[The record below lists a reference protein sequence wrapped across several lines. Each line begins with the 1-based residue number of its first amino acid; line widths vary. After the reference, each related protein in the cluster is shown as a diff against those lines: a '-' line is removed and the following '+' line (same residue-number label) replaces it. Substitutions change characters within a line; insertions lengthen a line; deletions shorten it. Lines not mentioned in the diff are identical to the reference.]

1 MKEEQMSITISEE
14 TTVELLDGTKLSLRP
29 LKLSLLRPFLKE
41 FAKIQE
47 VAEDDDKSM
56 DLLLDCVVI
65 ALEQFNPEL
74 AKDRAKLEDIL
85 DLPTVYKIVG
95 EASGNAALLPSS
107 N

>member
-14 TTVELLDGTKLSLRP
+14 TTVKLLDGTELNLRP

>member
-1 MKEEQMSITISEE
+1 MSITVSEE
-14 TTVELLDGTKLSLRP
+14 TTVKLLDGTEITLRP

-74 AKDRAKLEDIL
+74 AKDRAKLEEIL

-95 EASGNAALLPSS
+95 EASGNAALLP
-107 N
+107 NNIA

>member
-1 MKEEQMSITISEE
+1 MSITVSEE
-14 TTVELLDGTKLSLRP
+14 TTIKLLDGTEINVRP

-47 VAEDDDKSM
+47 VSDDDDKSM

-65 ALEQFNPEL
+65 ALKQFSPEL
-74 AKDRAKLEDIL
+74 AEDRAKLEDIL

-95 EASGNAALLPSS
+95 EASGNAALIPS
-107 N
+107 NI

>member
-1 MKEEQMSITISEE
+1 MSITISEE
-14 TTVELLDGTKLSLRP
+14 TSVKLLDGTELSLRP

-56 DLLLDCVVI
+56 DLLLNCVVI

-107 N
+107 I

>member
-1 MKEEQMSITISEE
+1 MSVTVSEE
-14 TTVELLDGTKLSLRP
+14 TTIKLLDGTEINIRP
-29 LKLSLLRPFLKE
+29 LKISLLKPFLKE

-65 ALEQFNPEL
+65 ALKQFSPEL
-74 AKDRAKLEDIL
+74 ATDRAKLEDIL

-95 EASGNAALLPSS
+95 EASGNAALLPSGI
-107 N
+107 

>member
-1 MKEEQMSITISEE
+1 MSITISEE

>member
-1 MKEEQMSITISEE
+1 MSITISEE
-14 TTVELLDGTKLSLRP
+14 TTVKLLDGTELSLRP

-47 VAEDDDKSM
+47 VSDDDDKSM

-65 ALEQFNPEL
+65 ALKQFSPEL
-74 AKDRAKLEDIL
+74 AEDRAKLEEIL

>member
-1 MKEEQMSITISEE
+1 MSITISEE
-14 TTVELLDGTKLSLRP
+14 TVVELLDGTKLSLRP

-56 DLLLDCVVI
+56 DLLLNCVVI

>member
-1 MKEEQMSITISEE
+1 MSITVSEE
-14 TTVELLDGTKLSLRP
+14 TTIKLLDGTEITIRP
-29 LKLSLLRPFLKE
+29 LKISLLKPFLKE

-56 DLLLDCVVI
+56 ELLLDCVVI
-65 ALEQFNPEL
+65 ALQQFDPEL

-95 EASGNAALLPSS
+95 EASGNAAILPTSV
-107 N
+107 

>member
-14 TTVELLDGTKLSLRP
+14 TTVELLDGTKLALRP

-56 DLLLDCVVI
+56 DLLLNCVVI
-65 ALEQFNPEL
+65 ALEQFSPEL

>member
-1 MKEEQMSITISEE
+1 MSVTVSEE
-14 TTVELLDGTKLSLRP
+14 TTIKLLDGTEINIRP
-29 LKLSLLRPFLKE
+29 LKISLLKPFLKE

-65 ALEQFNPEL
+65 ALKQFSPEL
-74 AKDRAKLEDIL
+74 AADRAKLEDIL

-95 EASGNAALLPSS
+95 EASGNAALLPSGV
-107 N
+107 

>member
-1 MKEEQMSITISEE
+1 MSITISEE

-47 VAEDDDKSM
+47 VSDDDDKSM

-65 ALEQFNPEL
+65 ALEQFSPEL

-95 EASGNAALLPSS
+95 EASGNAALLPSG